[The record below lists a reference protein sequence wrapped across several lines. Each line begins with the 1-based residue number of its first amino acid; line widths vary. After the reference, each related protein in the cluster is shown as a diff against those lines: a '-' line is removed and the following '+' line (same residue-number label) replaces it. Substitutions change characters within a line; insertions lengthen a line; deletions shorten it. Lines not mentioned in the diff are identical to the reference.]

1 MNEEISLKDIIS
13 NIRVLGHYLV
23 TKWIIL
29 LIVTILGGAVGLI
42 YGLSI
47 KPQYK
52 ALLTFVLEEEKPGS
66 LGGLGSLAGQFGID
80 IGGGSGSAFTGENL
94 LALMKSRYI
103 IQKVLMESFINGS
116 DSSLADLYIKQDI
129 DEEWAQ
135 SAVLEKISFSRS
147 NGSKPYGSKKNSY
160 LGTMHSK
167 ILSENLKVDRLDKK
181 TSIISIEV
189 RSKSEKFSIYFAER
203 LAEVVSEFYVET
215 KTKKSLENLNILQ
228 HQTDSVRRAFNYAI
242 SGVAILS
249 DANPNPNMAMQIL
262 KVPSQR
268 KQSDVQI
275 NQAILTQL
283 VQNLELAKV
292 TLRRETPLI
301 QIIDKPLLP
310 LAVVARSPIL
320 TSFIG
325 GLIGLVAA
333 VFSLV
338 ALKIVLDIKEE

>member
-29 LIVTILGGAVGLI
+29 LIVTILGGAIGLL

-52 ALLTFVLEEEKPGS
+52 ALLTFVLEEEKPES

-80 IGGGSGSAFTGENL
+80 IGGGGGSVFTGENL
-94 LALMKSRYI
+94 LALIKSRYI
-103 IQKVLMESFINGS
+103 IQKVLVESFINGR
-116 DSSLADLYIKQDI
+116 DSSLADLYIKQDL
-129 DEEWAQ
+129 DEKWAQ
-135 SAVLEKISFSRS
+135 GAVLEKVSFSRHT
-147 NGSKPYGSKKNSY
+147 GSKSYGVKENSY

-167 ILSENLKVDRLDKK
+167 ILTENLKIDRLDKK

-189 RSKSEKFSIYFAER
+189 ISKSEKFSIYFAER
-203 LAEVVSEFYVET
+203 LADVVSEFYVET
-215 KTKKSLENLNILQ
+215 KTKKALENLNILQ
-228 HQTDSVRRAFNYAI
+228 HQTDSVRSVFNSAI

-310 LAVVARSPIL
+310 LAVIAKSPIIY
-320 TSFIG
+320 SFIG
-325 GLIGLVAA
+325 ALIGLASIVFGLFA
-333 VFSLV
+333 VR
-338 ALKIVLDIKEE
+338 IVQDITEE